1 MTALADRERGPRST
15 RTLLVVAVL
24 ALVAIAGLTALGFWQ
39 LERRDWKLHLID
51 QVAQRVDAA
60 AIAAP
65 GSAGW
70 SSVSAETDEYRH
82 VTATGHFRN
91 DEETL
96 VEAVTVRGS
105 GFWVLTPLV
114 TDLGFTVLVNRGF
127 VPADKRPTATRAAGQ
142 IDGETVVSGLLRIT
156 EPNGGFLR
164 SNDPRTD
171 HWYSRD
177 VTAIAAARQ
186 LTGAAPYFIDADA
199 TPNAG
204 GLPVG
209 GLTVVAF
216 PNNHLIYALTWFA
229 LALMLVGAV
238 AFVAMDEWRLR
249 GSFRGPR
256 DANEPSAGA

>member
-1 MTALADRERGPRST
+1 MTVADRERGPRST

-24 ALVAIAGLTALGFWQ
+24 SLVAIAGLTALGFWQ

-65 GSAGW
+65 GPAGW
-70 SSVSAETDEYRH
+70 SSITTATDEYRH
-82 VTATGHFRN
+82 VRATGHFRN

-114 TDLGFTVLVNRGF
+114 TDRGFTVLVNRGF
-127 VPADKRPTATRAAGQ
+127 VPADKRLPATRAAGQ
-142 IDGETVVSGLLRIT
+142 IGGQTSVTGLLRIT
-156 EPNGGFLR
+156 EPGGGFLR
-164 SNDPRTD
+164 SNDPKTD

-177 VTAIAAARQ
+177 VAAIAAARR

-199 TPNAG
+199 APNAG
-204 GLPVG
+204 GVPVG

>member
-1 MTALADRERGPRST
+1 MTVADRERGPRST

-24 ALVAIAGLTALGFWQ
+24 SLVAIAGLTALGFWQ

-65 GSAGW
+65 GPAGW
-70 SSVSAETDEYRH
+70 SSITTATDEYRH
-82 VTATGHFRN
+82 VRATGHFRN

-114 TDLGFTVLVNRGF
+114 TDQGFTALVNRGF
-127 VPADKRPTATRAAGQ
+127 VPADKRLPATRAAGQ
-142 IDGETVVSGLLRIT
+142 IGGQTSVTGLLRIT
-156 EPNGGFLR
+156 EPGGGFLR

-177 VTAIAAARQ
+177 VAAIAAARR

-199 TPNAG
+199 APNAG

>member
-1 MTALADRERGPRST
+1 VTALADRERGPRST

-24 ALVAIAGLTALGFWQ
+24 SLVAIAGLTALGFWQ

-65 GSAGW
+65 GPAGW
-70 SSVSAETDEYRH
+70 SSVTAETDEYRH
-82 VTATGHFRN
+82 VRATGDFRN

-114 TDLGFTVLVNRGF
+114 TDQGFTVLVNRGF
-127 VPADKRPTATRAAGQ
+127 VPAGQ
-142 IDGETVVSGLLRIT
+142 IGGQTSVTGLLRIT

-164 SNDPRTD
+164 SNDPQTD

-186 LTGAAPYFIDADA
+186 LTEAAPYFIDADA
-199 TPNAG
+199 APNAG